1 MKVDPK
7 PLLRLIAI
15 RFSGNEDV
23 YTISQSHEGFKFEG
37 PVTFNKV
44 VPNPLPNGTF
54 VVDAKTGASCKADRQ
69 RFMDMLHFHE
79 KEVGPVVLVAAGMK
93 GVRSFLNIT
102 GERIGKAEW
111 SAKSGSVVDVQIVER
126 LGRYTVH
133 PPYRMLTPPSQ
144 VQVPL
149 LRSLTTRCMCILCL
163 AWSIYAA
170 LRHLPPFSGIY
181 IEHRLLDMTD
191 LGSYTARQVLTRVVI
206 SSILTS
212 VVPLTWCSHLHMGCC
227 SISLGQKIPHLSISQ

>member
-15 RFSGNEDV
+15 HLSGNKDI

-44 VPNPLPNGTF
+44 MPNPLPNGTF

-69 RFMDMLHFHE
+69 RFMDMLRFHE

-111 SAKSGSVVDVQIVER
+111 STKSGPLVSVQIVER
-126 LGRYTVH
+126 LGWLVHSTATLSYADITGSGSSAFVALTHNMVHVYSLPCLEHICSFPAPTTLSRYL
-133 PPYRMLTPPSQ
+133 Y
-144 VQVPL
+144 
-149 LRSLTTRCMCILCL
+149 
-163 AWSIYAA
+163 
-170 LRHLPPFSGIY
+170 
-181 IEHRLLDMTD
+181 
-191 LGSYTARQVLTRVVI
+191 
-206 SSILTS
+206 
-212 VVPLTWCSHLHMGCC
+212 
-227 SISLGQKIPHLSISQ
+227 

>member
-1 MKVDPK
+1 LKVDPK

-15 RFSGNEDV
+15 HLSGNKDI

-44 VPNPLPNGTF
+44 MPNPLPNGTF

-111 SAKSGSVVDVQIVER
+111 STKSGPVVSVQIVER
-126 LGRYTVH
+126 LGWYTVLL
-133 PPYRMLTPPSQ
+133 PYRMLTSPSQ
-144 VQVPL
+144 AQVPL
-149 LRSLTTRCMCILCL
+149 LPSLTTWCMCILCL

-170 LRHLPPFSGIY
+170 FRRLPPSSGIY
-181 IEHRLLDMTD
+181 IEHHLLDMTN
-191 LGSYTARQVLTRVVI
+191 LSSYAARQILTKVVI
-206 SSILTS
+206 SSILTF
-212 VVPLTWCSHLHMGCC
+212 VAPLA
-227 SISLGQKIPHLSISQ
+227 